1 MDMQMRTAGELAS
14 LVQGAVLGDP
24 DIEIVGVASI
34 KDAQT
39 GDITFAETD
48 KFIRDAHASGA
59 SAILVP
65 NSPEVVALSPA
76 IGIGAKVF
84 ITVDNPRLAFT
95 QLLDLFAPVV
105 QVERS
110 IHETAVLEPGVKVG
124 ENVAIGANVV
134 IGSNVRIGNN
144 VTILPLA
151 YIGAD
156 VEIADGV
163 VIHPNVSVLHGTLI
177 GARTIIHS
185 GAVLGADGF
194 GYLQV
199 DGHHRK
205 VAQIGHVIIG
215 SDVEIGANVTID
227 RAKTGAT
234 KIGNGTKLDN
244 MVHVGHNC
252 QIGDDVLIV
261 AQVGLG
267 GGVQIA
273 NNAIIAGQAGI
284 KEQVKVGPHAIIGA
298 QSAVLRDVPAGTFV
312 SGSPARPHRE
322 TLRGY
327 ASMMQGSDLQ
337 KQVASLIERIAALE
351 AQLGQ
356 PSA

>member
-1 MDMQMRTAGELAS
+1 M
-14 LVQGAVLGDP
+14 
-24 DIEIVGVASI
+24 
-34 KDAQT
+34 
-39 GDITFAETD
+39 
-48 KFIRDAHASGA
+48 
-59 SAILVP
+59 
-65 NSPEVVALSPA
+65 
-76 IGIGAKVF
+76 
-84 ITVDNPRLAFT
+84 
-95 QLLDLFAPVV
+95 
-105 QVERS
+105 
-110 IHETAVLEPGVKVG
+110 
-124 ENVAIGANVV
+124 
-134 IGSNVRIGNN
+134 
-144 VTILPLA
+144 
-151 YIGAD
+151 
-156 VEIADGV
+156 
-163 VIHPNVSVLHGTLI
+163 SVLHGTLI

-199 DGHHRK
+199 DGRHRK

-273 NNAIIAGQAGI
+273 NNAIIAGQAGV
-284 KEQVKVGPHAIIGA
+284 KEQVKIGPHAIIGA
-298 QSAVLRDVPAGTFV
+298 QSAVLRDVPGGTFV

-327 ASMMQGSDLQ
+327 ASMMQGADLQ
-337 KQVASLIERIAALE
+337 KQVASLMERIAALE
-351 AQLGQ
+351 AQLGH
-356 PSA
+356 PGA